1 VVCSDRAP
9 LPLSFDNVWVRVEKN
24 YYHSREAFEHDV
36 RLLIANTV
44 LFYGNDS
51 EEVSKMEKLAERLT
65 EALYN

>member
-1 VVCSDRAP
+1 
-9 LPLSFDNVWVRVEKN
+9 VEKN